1 MGIHTGTVTAGNVG
15 SADRLEYSVIGETV
29 NLASRLESLTK
40 EFKTGIVLS
49 PQTCERVK
57 QRFAARSLG
66 ESEVRGFTG
75 KITLY
80 TVERRAG
87 SEEKRESQ
95 G

>member
-1 MGIHTGTVTAGNVG
+1 M
-15 SADRLEYSVIGETV
+15 IGETV

-49 PQTCERVK
+49 PQTFERVK
-57 QRFAARSLG
+57 KRFAARSLG

-80 TVERRAG
+80 TVERAE
-87 SEEKRESQ
+87 SEEKEKQ